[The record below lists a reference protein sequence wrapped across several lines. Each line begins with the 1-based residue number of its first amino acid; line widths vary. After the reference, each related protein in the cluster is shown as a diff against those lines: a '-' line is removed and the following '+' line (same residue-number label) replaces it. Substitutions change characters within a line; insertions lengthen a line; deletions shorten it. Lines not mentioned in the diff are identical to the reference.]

1 LEEAGVEMFAA
12 RVKWAGA
19 AGLALSLF
27 FILPVSADIYRY
39 VDKEGVWH
47 FTNVR
52 TDAQY
57 KLYIKTTRKTPSKF
71 IKEYEGIILQASRR
85 FEVDASLV
93 KAIIKAESYFDHKA
107 VSHKGAQGLMQLMPQ
122 TANAM
127 AVENPFDPEE
137 NIFGGTRY
145 LSLLLKRFNND
156 KRLAVAA
163 YNAGPERVET
173 CNGIPPIA
181 ETERFVKKVMNYY
194 RDYNA
199 KDK

>member
-1 LEEAGVEMFAA
+1 MFAA

-39 VDKEGVWH
+39 VDKDGVWH

-57 KLYIKTTRKTPSKF
+57 KLYIKTTRKTPSTF

-85 FEVDASLV
+85 FDVDVSLV

-122 TANAM
+122 TSNAM

-194 RDYNA
+194 RDYNT
-199 KDK
+199 KDR

>member
-1 LEEAGVEMFAA
+1 LEEAGVDMFAA

-39 VDKEGVWH
+39 VDKDGVWH

-57 KLYIKTTRKTPSKF
+57 KLYIKTTRKTPSAF
-71 IKEYEGIILQASRR
+71 IKEYEGVILQASRR
-85 FEVDASLV
+85 FEVDVSLV

-122 TANAM
+122 TSNAM

-145 LSLLLKRFNND
+145 LGLLLKRFKND

-173 CNGIPPIA
+173 CNGVPPIA

-194 RDYNA
+194 RDYNS
-199 KDK
+199 K

>member
-1 LEEAGVEMFAA
+1 MFEA

-27 FILPVSADIYRY
+27 TVIPVSADIYRY
-39 VDKEGVWH
+39 VDKDGAWH

-52 TDAQY
+52 TDTQY
-57 KLYIKTTRKTPSKF
+57 KLYIKTPRKTPSKY

-85 FEVDASLV
+85 FEVDVSLV

-122 TANAM
+122 TSDAM

-145 LSLLLKRFNND
+145 LSLLLKRFKND
-156 KRLAVAA
+156 KKLAVAA
-163 YNAGPERVET
+163 YNAGPERVEA

-199 KDK
+199 KDR

>member
-1 LEEAGVEMFAA
+1 MFAA

-39 VDKEGVWH
+39 VDKDGVWH

-52 TDAQY
+52 NDAQY

-145 LSLLLKRFNND
+145 LSLLLKRFKND

-163 YNAGPERVET
+163 YNAGPERVEAS
-173 CNGIPPIA
+173 NGIPPIA

-199 KDK
+199 KDR

>member
-1 LEEAGVEMFAA
+1 MFAA

-19 AGLALSLF
+19 VGLALSLF
-27 FILPVSADIYRY
+27 FIPPVSADIYRY
-39 VDKEGVWH
+39 VDKEGIWH

-57 KLYIKTTRKTPSKF
+57 KLYIKTIRKTPSKF

-122 TANAM
+122 TSNEM

-163 YNAGPERVET
+163 YNAGPERVES

-194 RDYNA
+194 KDYSS
-199 KDK
+199 K

>member
-1 LEEAGVEMFAA
+1 MFAA

-27 FILPVSADIYRY
+27 LILPVSADIYRY
-39 VDKEGVWH
+39 VDKDGVWH

-57 KLYIKTTRKTPSKF
+57 KLYIKTIRKTPSKF

-145 LSLLLKRFNND
+145 LSLLLKRFKND

-163 YNAGPERVET
+163 YNAGPERVEAS
-173 CNGIPPIA
+173 NGIPPIA

-194 RDYNA
+194 RDYSS
-199 KDK
+199 K

>member
-1 LEEAGVEMFAA
+1 MFAA

-52 TDAQY
+52 PDGQY

-122 TANAM
+122 TSNAM

-145 LSLLLKRFNND
+145 LSLLLKRFKND

-163 YNAGPERVET
+163 YNAGPERVEA

-194 RDYNA
+194 RDYSS
-199 KDK
+199 K

>member
-1 LEEAGVEMFAA
+1 MFEARM
-12 RVKWAGA
+12 KWAGA

-27 FILPVSADIYRY
+27 TILPVSADIYRY
-39 VDKEGVWH
+39 VDKDGAWH

-52 TDAQY
+52 TDTQY
-57 KLYIKTTRKTPSKF
+57 KLYIKTPRKTPSKY

-85 FEVDASLV
+85 FEVDVSLV

-107 VSHKGAQGLMQLMPQ
+107 VSNKGAQGLMQLMPQ
-122 TANAM
+122 TADAM

-145 LSLLLKRFNND
+145 LSLLLKRFKND

-194 RDYNA
+194 RDYNS
-199 KDK
+199 K

>member
-1 LEEAGVEMFAA
+1 MFAA
-12 RVKWAGA
+12 RVKWAGV

-39 VDKEGVWH
+39 VDKDGVWH

-57 KLYIKTTRKTPSKF
+57 KLYIKTTRKTPSAF
-71 IKEYEGIILQASRR
+71 IKEYDGIILQASRR
-85 FEVDASLV
+85 FDVDVSLV

-122 TANAM
+122 TSDAM

-181 ETERFVKKVMNYY
+181 ETEQFVKKVMNYY
-194 RDYNA
+194 RDYNT
-199 KDK
+199 KDR

>member
-1 LEEAGVEMFAA
+1 LEEAGVGMFAA

-39 VDKEGVWH
+39 VDKEGIWH

-85 FEVDASLV
+85 FEVEASLV

-122 TANAM
+122 TSNAM

-194 RDYNA
+194 RDYSS
-199 KDK
+199 K

>member
-1 LEEAGVEMFAA
+1 MFAA

-27 FILPVSADIYRY
+27 LILPVSADIYRY
-39 VDKEGVWH
+39 VDKDGVWH
-47 FTNVR
+47 FTNVQ
-52 TDAQY
+52 TDVQY

-122 TANAM
+122 TSNAM

-194 RDYNA
+194 RDYSS
-199 KDK
+199 K